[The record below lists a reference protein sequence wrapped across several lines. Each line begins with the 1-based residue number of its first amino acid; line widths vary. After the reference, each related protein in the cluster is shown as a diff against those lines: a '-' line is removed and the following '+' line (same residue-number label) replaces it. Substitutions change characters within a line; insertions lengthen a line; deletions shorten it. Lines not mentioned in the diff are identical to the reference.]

1 MSMIWNPRDAH
12 KGEEVLK
19 KMERLGLVP
28 GSPRNERYGYDE
40 GMVSMSSD
48 DLLLQERI
56 IFIGKPIDNIVA
68 HQTIMLLLYLQS
80 EDATRDISLYINSP
94 GGMISAGMAIYDTM
108 QFIKPD
114 VSTICVGMA
123 MSMGSFLLAAGAKGK
138 RYALPNSTIL
148 IHQPL
153 ISGGLE
159 GQASDID
166 IEAQEILRVRSMLN
180 ELLAKHTGQSLERIE
195 LDTDRDH
202 YFTAA
207 QAVEY
212 GLIDEI
218 LTKQEE

>member
-1 MSMIWNPRDAH
+1 MIWNPRDARN
-12 KGEEVLK
+12 GEEVLK

-28 GSPRNERYGYDE
+28 SSPRNERYGYDE

-94 GGMISAGMAIYDTM
+94 GGMISAGMAVYDTM

-166 IEAQEILRVRSMLN
+166 IEAQEIIRVRTMLN

-218 LTKQEE
+218 LTKQE

>member
-1 MSMIWNPRDAH
+1 MSMIWNPRDARN
-12 KGEEVLK
+12 GEEVLK

-28 GSPRNERYGYDE
+28 SSPRNERYGYDE

-94 GGMISAGMAIYDTM
+94 GGMISAGMAVYDTM

-166 IEAQEILRVRSMLN
+166 IEAQEIIRVRTMLN

-218 LTKQEE
+218 LTKQE